1 MKELFAKIFG
11 GLNSA
16 YYLRQMVFSIILG
29 AVFIGGQ
36 LHSPTGLGFGELLM
50 MVISTLLYPYSRFVY
65 ESIVSFI
72 MGDNRVFANAL
83 VFLFFKAMTMCV
95 CWMLAIFIAPVGLA
109 YLYWRNTRQPA
120 N

>member
-1 MKELFAKIFG
+1 MKELCAKIFG

-16 YYLRQMVFSIILG
+16 YYFRHLVFGIILG
-29 AVFIGGQ
+29 AVFIGGKM
-36 LHSPTGLGFGELLM
+36 SSTTGLGFGELLM

-72 MGDNRVFANAL
+72 MGGNVFFVNGL
-83 VFLFFKAMTMCV
+83 LMMFVKVMTMCV
-95 CWMLAIFIAPVGLA
+95 CWFMAIFIAPLGLA